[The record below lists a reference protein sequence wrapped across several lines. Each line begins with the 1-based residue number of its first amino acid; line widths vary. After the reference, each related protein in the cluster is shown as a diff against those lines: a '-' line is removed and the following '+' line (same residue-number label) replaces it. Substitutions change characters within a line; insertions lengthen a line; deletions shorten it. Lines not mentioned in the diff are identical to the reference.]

1 MKKYCKTNFF
11 KYIFILTLICQFLLP
26 VSYTFAEEAF
36 IVGLNQSRIIP
47 AQNVTQVAVAN
58 PEIADVV
65 VISNKEILVVGKKM
79 GSTSL
84 HIWRNN
90 SKNSL
95 NVIVSGIDTGT
106 GEMIKNIIAYPSVNV
121 TVANDKVILE
131 GTVEN
136 QYEKNR
142 AEKIATAYCQGEVIN
157 LLEMTDPKQVRI
169 ECRIIEVSTDKVN
182 NLGISYGNVASIS
195 DGNIVLGTE
204 GSFGLGQTHIN
215 TIDGGNVFG
224 WFGSYADINAKL
236 MALTKTGDAKILS
249 QPYIITMSGEPAE
262 ILIGGEIPVP
272 VNTTENTVSIDWREY
287 GIKLNIEPTVQN
299 NNAID
304 SKIQAEVSTL
314 DYASAANTSA
324 NGVIVP
330 GLKSRKADTRVQMRD
345 GMTMAIGGLIS
356 SEDSKTISKIPLLG
370 DIPVLGQFFRS
381 TSKTKDKKEI
391 VILLTPML
399 VDSEY
404 RPVMSETVEG
414 MSYLTDEDILRGGTN
429 EK

>member
-1 MKKYCKTNFF
+1 MPCE
-11 KYIFILTLICQFLLP
+11 LL
-26 VSYTFAEEAF
+26 
-36 IVGLNQSRIIP
+36 
-47 AQNVTQVAVAN
+47 
-58 PEIADVV
+58 
-65 VISNKEILVVGKKM
+65 GKKM

-414 MSYLTDEDILRGGTN
+414 MSYLTDEDILRGGTL
-429 EK
+429 E

>member
-136 QYEKNR
+136 QYEK
-142 AEKIATAYCQGEVIN
+142 
-157 LLEMTDPKQVRI
+157 
-169 ECRIIEVSTDKVN
+169 
-182 NLGISYGNVASIS
+182 
-195 DGNIVLGTE
+195 IV
-204 GSFGLGQTHIN
+204 Q
-215 TIDGGNVFG
+215 
-224 WFGSYADINAKL
+224 K
-236 MALTKTGDAKILS
+236 
-249 QPYIITMSGEPAE
+249 
-262 ILIGGEIPVP
+262 
-272 VNTTENTVSIDWREY
+272 R
-287 GIKLNIEPTVQN
+287 
-299 NNAID
+299 
-304 SKIQAEVSTL
+304 
-314 DYASAANTSA
+314 
-324 NGVIVP
+324 
-330 GLKSRKADTRVQMRD
+330 
-345 GMTMAIGGLIS
+345 
-356 SEDSKTISKIPLLG
+356 
-370 DIPVLGQFFRS
+370 
-381 TSKTKDKKEI
+381 
-391 VILLTPML
+391 
-399 VDSEY
+399 
-404 RPVMSETVEG
+404 
-414 MSYLTDEDILRGGTN
+414 
-429 EK
+429 